1 MLTGHAVTFS
11 CFLLCF
17 YQSSLSLITLGT
29 CRYALGVQDGRVTD
43 NQLSAS
49 SQWYGT
55 TAAKYGRLE
64 GEEGDGAWCPK
75 GPVQQT
81 PSEFLQVR
89 LGGLYMITL
98 AGTQGRHSGGLGK
111 EFASHYHLHY
121 TRDGQRWRHWR
132 GINGDGLIQANTNTY
147 SLALHDLSPPLVAI
161 AVRFLPVSPHPAPAC
176 MRVELYG
183 CPWTNNVMSY
193 KIPLGQKLFIPQHG
207 PVCLNDSSYDGNS
220 DGAYLYDGLGQLM
233 DGTVGQDL
241 VNNPKGLDHDYVGW
255 HKDKFPSSTISL
267 ELFLNSPHNLTA
279 LQLHCGS
286 NAALEITPF
295 SLISC
300 RIAASPAGPW
310 LSSPIAS
317 LIPRISPLP
326 ESVASSSVVL
336 RASSASQD
344 RQGSSPSLSRG
355 QGTPRGW
362 VSLPLGGHRAGA
374 LACTLHFKSPWLLLS
389 EIALITQGQA
399 VYNTSDNPWYENME
413 TFGEYPDITE
423 ERFLFDNKNGIDVN
437 GNSLLIGCLLA
448 IIFLLLLV
456 IAAILSPRL
465 GFCTHQG
472 DRLVQL
478 SCNSVFN
485 EGRQH
490 GGSSS
495 GEQDDGMEERQEA
508 GNSGGY
514 EDPRKLVPEQM
525 PELPQSAEDAVNQG
539 EYTEP
544 DLTRATPRPL
554 PVTYYATAQVAGE
567 LRSSVIE
574 SLPGP
579 LPPEFPRNR
588 LRPLQLLGQGQ
599 FGEVHLCE
607 ADGLWEILG
616 EEPEEGLT
624 TSPAFV
630 AVKMRHPEAG
640 PSARADFL
648 HEVRVLTRLQH
659 PKVLRVL
666 AACLSPG
673 GPIAIV
679 TEFMAHGDLH
689 QYLNSQPEEELSTSR
704 LLSMAL
710 QVAQGM
716 NYLASINFIHR
727 DLAARNCLVGKFET
741 VKVGDVGMGRSLYTG
756 DYYRVKGRAL
766 LPIRWLAPESLLLGK
781 FSLLSDVWAFGV
793 LLWELL
799 SKCREQPY
807 TWLSDE
813 QVVSNAA
820 NIFQGH
826 PHQELLPCPVIWL
839 PALCS
844 LMLSCWEKEPT
855 QRPLF
860 PQIINCLEEQLVV
873 E

>member
-279 LQLHCGS
+279 LQ
-286 NAALEITPF
+286 
-295 SLISC
+295 
-300 RIAASPAGPW
+300 
-310 LSSPIAS
+310 
-317 LIPRISPLP
+317 
-326 ESVASSSVVL
+326 
-336 RASSASQD
+336 
-344 RQGSSPSLSRG
+344 
-355 QGTPRGW
+355 
-362 VSLPLGGHRAGA
+362 
-374 LACTLHFKSPWLLLS
+374 
-389 EIALITQGQA
+389 
-399 VYNTSDNPWYENME
+399 
-413 TFGEYPDITE
+413 
-423 ERFLFDNKNGIDVN
+423 
-437 GNSLLIGCLLA
+437 
-448 IIFLLLLV
+448 
-456 IAAILSPRL
+456 